1 MQNITDTLLGLL
13 GEIPREQPAI
23 TIIGDLNY
31 DWIYSCPQLERG
43 KEVLISSYS
52 RQIAGAGGYVACGM
66 ARLGARVDFVTELG
80 ADAEGRELYEEI
92 ARRGIGRQRTR
103 LVEGQRSPF
112 TLIFSEAGEEMP
124 RQAATY
130 QGTLADFALRPG
142 DFPSLAGSCELVYS
156 CSYFIMPALRAV
168 MGEIFRR
175 CRTAGIRTAYD
186 ANAGDQ
192 WGDPKALRILREEI
206 YPQSDFIFLN
216 GAEAHSLTGLE
227 DPRKAAEAVQPPGAT
242 VVVKGGPRGV
252 VLRHEGRL
260 IDLDAFP
267 LPSKVMDTV
276 GAGDSFQAAFLYF
289 SLSGL
294 PPSLSAVLGA
304 ANAASTVLFT
314 GGTTGQLDRDGLAR
328 FIRDYAI
335 LDGGEGGI
343 RVQMRS
349 PDLSSRGTR

>member
-1 MQNITDTLLGLL
+1 MQDLTDAFLGLL
-13 GEIPREQPAI
+13 AEAPRKQPAI

-31 DWIYSCPQLERG
+31 DSIYFCPGLEPG

-52 RQIAGAGGYVACGM
+52 RHIAGAGGYVACGM

-92 ARRGIGRQRTR
+92 ARRGIGRQWTR
-103 LVEGQRSPF
+103 LIEGKRSPF
-112 TLIFSEAGEEMP
+112 TLIFSEAGEGMP

-130 QGTLADFALRPG
+130 QGTLADFVLRPEEL
-142 DFPSLAGSCELVYS
+142 PSFAGSSGLVYS

-192 WGDPKALRILREEI
+192 WGDAKALRVLREEI

-216 GAEAHSLTGLE
+216 EAEALSLTGQE
-227 DPRKAAEAVQPPGAT
+227 DPKKAAEAVHPQSST
-242 VVVKGGPRGV
+242 VVVKRGARGV

-260 IDLDAFP
+260 TGIDAFP
-267 LPSKVMDTV
+267 LPAKVMDTV

-289 SLSGL
+289 VLCGL
-294 PPSLSAVLGA
+294 TPALSAVLGQ
-304 ANAASTVLFT
+304 ANAASTVLYT
-314 GGTTGQLDRDGLAR
+314 GGTAGQLDRDGLAR
-328 FIRDYAI
+328 FIHGYRI
-335 LDGGEGGI
+335 LDGGAGDI
-343 RVQMRS
+343 RV
-349 PDLSSRGTR
+349 TR